1 MNTIIN
7 GIKIDLMTGAR
18 YLAISPPSPMG
29 FAIYE
34 VRVIDATTGRTVAK
48 YGQFYQFSEKEAC
61 SFTEKFNAALD
72 G

>member
-1 MNTIIN
+1 
-7 GIKIDLMTGAR
+7 MTGVR
-18 YLAISPPSPMG
+18 YLAISPPYPMG

-48 YGQFYQFSEKEAC
+48 YGKFYQFSEKEAC
-61 SFTEKFNAALD
+61 RFIKEFNAALD